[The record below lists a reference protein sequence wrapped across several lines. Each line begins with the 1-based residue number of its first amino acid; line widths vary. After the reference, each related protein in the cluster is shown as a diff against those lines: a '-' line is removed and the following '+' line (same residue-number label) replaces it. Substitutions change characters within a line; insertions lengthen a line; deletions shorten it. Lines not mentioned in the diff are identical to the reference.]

1 MRRPSGISNTGT
13 GAASDEKLS
22 PRARV
27 VESVAALR
35 AELAPARRAGAS
47 VGLVPTMGAFHEG
60 HLSLMRRARAEC
72 DVVVVSLFV
81 NPGQFGPGED
91 LRSYPRDHDRD
102 VRLAN
107 AERVDVLFMPS
118 FEEVYPTG
126 FATAVEVAG
135 LSETLCGALGSRGAG
150 HFRSVATVV
159 TKLLNMCGPDV
170 AYFGAKD
177 YQQALIVKR
186 LVEDLDMPVHIEVCP
201 IVRDADGL
209 ALSSRNA
216 YLTPDERLRALSL
229 SRALEAAR
237 EEILRGAVQAADVAE
252 AARGELQLAGVDPEY
267 VEVRSAADLSPLQRL
282 GSEDVLVAIAARIGR
297 ARLIDNV
304 VVQPTSAAADSSV
317 KPRRL
322 DREAGSVQC

>member
-1 MRRPSGISNTGT
+1 M
-13 GAASDEKLS
+13 
-22 PRARV
+22 

-35 AELAPARRAGAS
+35 AELAPARRVGAS

-91 LRSYPRDHDRD
+91 LQSYPRDHDRD
-102 VRLAN
+102 VTLAN
-107 AERVDVLFMPS
+107 AERVDILFTPS

-126 FATAVEVAG
+126 FATSVEVAG
-135 LSETLCGALGSRGAG
+135 LGETLCGAPGSRGAN

-159 TKLLNMCGPDV
+159 TKLFNMSGPDV

-186 LVEDLDMPVHIEVCP
+186 VVEDLDMPVRIEICP

-216 YLTPDERLRALSL
+216 YLTPDERLRAVSL

-237 EEILRGAVQAADVAE
+237 EAILRGAVEAADVVE
-252 AARGELQLAGVDPEY
+252 AARRELQLAAVGPEY
-267 VEVRSAADLSPLQRL
+267 VEVRSAADLSTLRRL
-282 GSEDVLVAIAARIGR
+282 GTEDVLVAVAARIGR

-304 VVQPTSAAADSSV
+304 IVQPTAPAAGSSATL
-317 KPRRL
+317 RRL

>member
-1 MRRPSGISNTGT
+1 M
-13 GAASDEKLS
+13 
-22 PRARV
+22 

-35 AELAPARRAGAS
+35 AELAGERRAGRS

-60 HLSLMRRARAEC
+60 HLSLMRRARSEC

-81 NPGQFGPGED
+81 NPGQFGAGED
-91 LRSYPRDHDRD
+91 LQSYPRDHERD
-102 VRLAN
+102 IALAN

-126 FATAVEVAG
+126 FATAVDVAG
-135 LSETLCGALGSRGAG
+135 LSETLCGAPGSRGAG

-159 TKLLNMCGPDV
+159 AKLLNMCGPDV

-186 LVEDLDMPVHIEVCP
+186 LVEDLDMPVRIEVCP
-201 IVRDADGL
+201 IVRDPDGL

-216 YLTPDERLRALSL
+216 YLTPDERLRALAL
-229 SRALEAAR
+229 SRALGAAR
-237 EEILRGAVQAADVAE
+237 AEILRGAVQAADVAE
-252 AARGELQLAGVDPEY
+252 AARTELELAGVDPEY
-267 VEVRSAADLSPLQRL
+267 VEVRSAADLSPLPRL
-282 GSEDVLVAIAARIGR
+282 GSEDVLVAVAAQIGR

-304 VVQPTSAAADSSV
+304 VVQPTSHAASSSTEQ
-317 KPRRL
+317 RRP